1 MQAWI
6 AVSSQENHVNDY
18 PKYWCFS
25 KQAEPDDLVFVYLT
39 KKCSIAGIRHICK
52 VNQVTEPHSEC
63 VKRRM
68 ITRKL
73 NGVLTIS
80 NPISYQ
86 ELIEHPVLSEMD
98 GVYGRFQKT
107 TIKITRDY
115 ILEELLK
122 LIAEKS
128 PDSKD
133 EIKEITKAA
142 HFV

>member
-1 MQAWI
+1 LI
-6 AVSSQENHVNDY
+6 GCTLIKPY
-18 PKYWCFS
+18 GL
-25 KQAEPDDLVFVYLT
+25 EPFQFQLSLGHLP
-39 KKCSIAGIRHICK
+39 GIRHICK